1 MEHTNPFDERLEA
14 ALKNLANHEHD
25 AVAEERLASA
35 HVAPSGVGTSATST
49 RRRRTVYAV
58 LGMAAAAAAVVGL
71 NATGVLGSSQQ
82 NSTPSATTQAP
93 GQGSGSDEPAGL
105 VGPGEP
111 CPGAV
116 HGDPNS
122 LATEIPIWLPA
133 GDGERK
139 VTDAWTCA
147 DTPVVVFGDIQI
159 SYEAG
164 WADVDVEKKWAALAA
179 DYGGDVTT
187 VLGRPG
193 LVQSAEQT
201 KGTNNQVLVV
211 VDGTLVR
218 VLSKSDVPINELL
231 RLADSLDVKSAQGG
245 SSEH

>member
-1 MEHTNPFDERLEA
+1 MESSNRFNERLEA
-14 ALKNLANHEHD
+14 ALTNLANHEHD
-25 AVAEERLASA
+25 AVAEERLANA
-35 HVAPSGVGTSATST
+35 YVTPSVVGRSATGI

-71 NATGVLGSSQQ
+71 NALGVLGSSQQ
-82 NSTPSATTQAP
+82 DSTPAASTQVH
-93 GQGSGSDEPAGL
+93 GQGSGSDGPAGL
-105 VGPGEP
+105 VGPGEA

-116 HGDPNS
+116 HGAPNS
-122 LATEIPIWLPA
+122 LGTEIPIWLPA
-133 GDGERK
+133 GGEPK

-164 WADVDVEKKWAALAA
+164 WTDVDVEKKWAALSA

-201 KGTNNQVLVV
+201 QGTNNQVLVV

-218 VLSKSDVPINELL
+218 VLSTSDVPINELL
-231 RLADSLDVKSAQGG
+231 RLADSLDVKAAQGG
-245 SSEH
+245 SSEK